1 MARVTVED
9 CIRVV
14 PNRFKLVVVASE
26 RTRNISAGASIS
38 IDRDND
44 KDTVVSLREIAD
56 GLVSPATLK
65 EAVIRNNQKIKV
77 YDAPEATE
85 ETKEQEVIGVGD
97 ELLEEMRELSYGGA
111 TNAAQNDDDL
121 PFSIDDVD
129 AKD

>member
-9 CIRVV
+9 CIKIV

-26 RTRNISAGASIS
+26 RTRNISAGAHIS

-44 KDTVVSLREIAD
+44 KDTVVSLREIAE
-56 GLVSPATLK
+56 GLVSPVILK

-77 YDAPEATE
+77 YDTPESAE

-97 ELLEEMRELSYGGA
+97 ELLEEMRELSYGD
-111 TNAAQNDDDL
+111 TNSAQNNDDL